1 MENNNQLNNSGG
13 IKMAE
18 DIFSKG
24 IGNKEALT
32 SLQAK
37 PVIVLG
43 KEAKA
48 VLGKAGSKNAG
59 KEVGKKLVLIC
70 KHPDREEPINI
81 SEMVFVA
88 GKTVKTSTM
97 WINLDA
103 DGNIQKGSTVAL
115 LLEKYQVPSVNALE
129 NKTLQTELDENK
141 FLAIKVY

>member
-1 MENNNQLNNSGG
+1 MEKN
-13 IKMAE
+13 E

-24 IGNKEALT
+24 IGNKEGAK
-32 SLQAK
+32 SLEAK
-37 PVIVLG
+37 PVVVLS

-48 VLGKAGSKNAG
+48 VLGKVGSKNAG
-59 KEVGKKLVLIC
+59 KEVGKKLNLVC

-97 WINLDA
+97 WINLDE

-115 LLEKYQVPSVNALE
+115 LLEKYQVPNVNALE
-129 NKTLQTELDENK
+129 GKTLQTELDENK
-141 FLAIKVY
+141 FLAIKAY